1 MILGRDQRR
10 YELLATSLVLHARV
24 VVAIYQRNKVVFS
37 LGDSFGRLTRTYTLA
52 CLQAVAAAKSVEATV
67 VLPYLFLHFFLD
79 VADVCPPTHS
89 SGALE
94 LVEILEYVQNVVEV
108 VWLDEVHLC
117 L

>member
-10 YELLATSLVLHARV
+10 YELLATPLVLHARV

-37 LGDSFGRLTRTYTLA
+37 LSDSFGRLTRTDTLA
-52 CLQAVAAAKSVEATV
+52 CVHAATASISVEATV

-94 LVEILEYVQNVVEV
+94 LVEVLEYVQNLRIKL
-108 VWLDEVHLC
+108 LDPY
-117 L
+117 